1 MQWFSQSLAFQ
12 LEKYAAE
19 FKMQTYSTKFLLKRN
34 ARGPEM
40 VNKKLSEMSL
50 VLEMVVKGQFY
61 EEVGSWDGGKGVW
74 EWKPKNKFSPI
85 IFKFTRSRFK
95 ASSFPFLTFD

>member
-1 MQWFSQSLAFQ
+1 MQWFSHSLVFQ
-12 LEKYAAE
+12 LEKYAE
-19 FKMQTYSTKFLLKRN
+19 NLKCKLAQQNSSEKACVGSRK
-34 ARGPEM
+34 G
-40 VNKKLSEMSL
+40 KKQSEMSHMI
-50 VLEMVVKGQFY
+50 EMVVKGQFY